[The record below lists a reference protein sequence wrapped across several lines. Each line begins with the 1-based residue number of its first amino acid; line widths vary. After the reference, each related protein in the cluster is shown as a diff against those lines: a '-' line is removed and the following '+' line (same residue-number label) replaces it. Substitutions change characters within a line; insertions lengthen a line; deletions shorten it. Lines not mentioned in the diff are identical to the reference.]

1 MAHNTGDLLM
11 NYIEGTVDMPYDT
24 AESQD
29 EAAAAHQMALD
40 VLYRVGC
47 QYNVQTQD
55 MVTLCQLASIDFK
68 ELQKY
73 SGTPV

>member
-1 MAHNTGDLLM
+1 M
-11 NYIEGTVDMPYDT
+11 NYIDGEPFGYDT

-29 EAAAAHQMALD
+29 EAGAAHQMALD

-47 QYNVQTQD
+47 QYNVAMQD

-73 SGTPV
+73 SGTPAAC